1 MRIEVGQK
9 IDVEIDLEDLFD
21 PVDNKIVATWFHK
34 GSPIYVELEIN
45 QTLVKE
51 IMRHF
56 ENTKRRSVL
65 LSISRISQRKYL
77 VQPTV
82 VVVQTRT

>member
-1 MRIEVGQK
+1 MGQK

-21 PVDNKIVATWFHK
+21 PVDNKIVATWFHR
-34 GSPIYVELEIN
+34 GNPIYVELEIN

-51 IMRHF
+51 ILKQF
-56 ENTKRRSVL
+56 ENSRKRTVL
-65 LSISRISQRKYL
+65 LSISRVSQRKYT

-82 VVVQTRT
+82 VVIQSRE